1 MQDMKEQWDFD
12 TELLNQ
18 GAYINGDTST
28 PETQPVYMTTA
39 FNVPDLDAL
48 YKRYAN
54 RDFCYNRNRN
64 PNRRALAELVSYVEK
79 GEESVICS
87 SGMAAISTAVLAMAD
102 QHAKIVSSDTL
113 YGETLE
119 VFDDILKLYGVETAY
134 VDFTDLD
141 AVRQAVSDET
151 TIVYTETVSNPMI
164 SVADIE
170 QIAGIAHSHKALLIV
185 DNTFVTAV
193 GYRPLE
199 HGADL
204 TVNSLT
210 KFANGHSDAVCGS
223 VTGRSELIKKI
234 YHFQI
239 LLGTTADPATC
250 WMVQRGM
257 RTMSLRV
264 ERQME
269 NAEKL
274 AAFLEQS
281 PYVKKVIHPS
291 LKDHPQHELAV
302 KMFGSP
308 DRCTGMLSIYL
319 DEDIDRLQEFMRRLE
334 LVHYAMTLGGFRT
347 TIAHP
352 VSSSHYDMPKAEREK
367 IGITDGL
374 LRISVGIENIDDLKK
389 DFARALEV
397 YAG

>member
-1 MQDMKEQWDFD
+1 MKDQWDFD
-12 TELLNQ
+12 TEVLNR

-28 PETQPVYMTTA
+28 PETAPIYMTTA
-39 FNVPDLDAL
+39 FNVEDLDAL
-48 YKRYAN
+48 YERYAN
-54 RDFCYNRNRN
+54 KDFCYNRNRN
-64 PNRRALAELVSYVEK
+64 PNRRALGELMSYVEN

-87 SGMAAISTAVLAMAD
+87 SGMAAISTAVLAMAN
-102 QHAKIVSSDTL
+102 QNARIVSSDTL

-119 VFDDILKLYGVETAY
+119 VFDDILKIYGVETTY

-141 AVRQAVSDET
+141 KVRKAVNDET

-170 QIAGIAHSHKALLIV
+170 EIAKIAHAHGALLIV

-204 TVNSLT
+204 VVNSLT

-223 VTGRSELIKKI
+223 VTGRSELMKKI

-239 LLGTTADPATC
+239 LLGTTADPVSS

-269 NAEKL
+269 NAAKL
-274 AAFLEQS
+274 AEFFEKS
-281 PYVKKVIHPS
+281 PYVRKAMHPS
-291 LKDHPQHELAV
+291 LKNHPQHELALS
-302 KMFGSP
+302 MFGSGE
-308 DRCTGMLSIYL
+308 RCTGMLSIYL
-319 DEDIDRLQEFMRRLE
+319 PEDIHKLQEFMRRLK

-374 LRISVGIENIDDLKK
+374 LRISVGIENIDDLVA
-389 DFARALEV
+389 DFTQALEV
-397 YAG
+397 YKEQ

>member
-1 MQDMKEQWDFD
+1 MKDQWDFD
-12 TELLNQ
+12 TEVLNR

-28 PETQPVYMTTA
+28 PETAPIYMTTA
-39 FNVPDLDAL
+39 FNVEDLDAL
-48 YKRYAN
+48 YERYAN
-54 RDFCYNRNRN
+54 KDFCYNRNRN
-64 PNRRALAELVSYVEK
+64 PNRRALGELMSYVEN
-79 GEESVICS
+79 GEESVVCS
-87 SGMAAISTAVLAMAD
+87 SGMAAISTAVLAMAN
-102 QHAKIVSSDTL
+102 QNAKIVSSDTL

-119 VFDDILKLYGVETAY
+119 VFDDILKIYGVETTYA
-134 VDFTDLD
+134 DFTNPD
-141 AVRQAVSDET
+141 AVRNAVNDET

-170 QIAGIAHSHKALLIV
+170 KIAKIAHDHGALLIV

-193 GYRPLE
+193 GYRPLD

-204 TVNSLT
+204 VVNSLT

-223 VTGRSELIKKI
+223 VTGRSELMKKI

-239 LLGTTADPATC
+239 LLGTTADPVSS

-269 NAEKL
+269 NAAKL
-274 AAFLEQS
+274 AEFFHKS
-281 PYVKKVIHPS
+281 PYVRKAMHPS
-291 LKDHPQHELAV
+291 LESHPQHELALS
-302 KMFGSP
+302 MFGSGE
-308 DRCTGMLSIYL
+308 RCTGMLSIYL
-319 DEDIDRLQEFMRRLE
+319 PEDMDKLQEFMRRLK

-352 VSSSHYDMPKAEREK
+352 VSSSHYDMPKEEREK

-374 LRISVGIENIDDLKK
+374 LRISVGIENINDLVA
-389 DFARALEV
+389 DFTHALEV
-397 YAG
+397 YEEQ